1 MPIIPAVG
9 RKALRIRLL
18 IAAIY
23 VILSLGAVAMVYPF
37 LLMISTSVTSS
48 TDTNE
53 FRVVPRYLYD
63 LQPLFAKYVDDKYAG
78 DLDTINA
85 LYHTSFK
92 KTDQLAPAPDSSAS
106 RDIVR
111 VWREFVRTLPL
122 DWKYAA

>member
-37 LLMISTSVTSS
+37 LLMISTSITSS

-53 FRVVPRYLYD
+53 FRVIPRYLYE
-63 LQPLFAKYVDDKYAG
+63 LRPLFAKYVDDKYAG

-92 KTDQLAPAPDSSAS
+92 KIDQLAVARDSQTS
-106 RDIVR
+106 RQR
-111 VWREFVRTLPL
+111 VNDWRE
-122 DWKYAA
+122 